1 MKEKETKF
9 TYIKDVVN
17 SKPDT
22 LVHLRGWVHQIRRQG
37 KLVFIV
43 LRDSTG
49 YLQVVIKPKA
59 IQNNNDYEEAVKA
72 PRETTVEITG
82 YAKPDSR
89 APYLGYE
96 LQAIGFKVLFPSDS
110 GIENELR
117 FDSSPEVLLDKRH
130 LVLRGPKTTAVLK
143 IRSETTR
150 FIREFYHN
158 RGFVEVC
165 PPTLVQTQVE
175 GGSTL
180 FPLKYFDQEAYLTQS
195 SQLYLE
201 TAIFSLGNVYC
212 VLPSFRA
219 EKSRTRRH
227 LTEYTHLEAEMAFY
241 DFEDLLD
248 HLEDMIVELTQKLEK
263 NHAELIRQYNPSF
276 KALEKPFSRLD
287 YGQAID
293 KLRELGIK
301 GENGKFLEFGDDITE
316 KPERTLV
323 DEIGKPTFLIKFP
336 VSMKPFY
343 MKRNAEDP
351 TRTNS
356 VDLLIP
362 NVGEIVGGSQREDD
376 YGLLMK
382 HLAEE
387 GLDPEPYYW
396 YTDLRK
402 YGSCVH
408 SGYGFGLERFIMWIL
423 DLEHIREACLF
434 PRLINRI
441 SP

>member
-1 MKEKETKF
+1 
-9 TYIKDVVN
+9 
-17 SKPDT
+17 
-22 LVHLRGWVHQIRRQG
+22 
-37 KLVFIV
+37 
-43 LRDSTG
+43 
-49 YLQVVIKPKA
+49 
-59 IQNNNDYEEAVKA
+59 
-72 PRETTVEITG
+72 
-82 YAKPDSR
+82 
-89 APYLGYE
+89 
-96 LQAIGFKVLFPSDS
+96 
-110 GIENELR
+110 
-117 FDSSPEVLLDKRH
+117 
-130 LVLRGPKTTAVLK
+130 
-143 IRSETTR
+143 
-150 FIREFYHN
+150 
-158 RGFVEVC
+158 
-165 PPTLVQTQVE
+165 
-175 GGSTL
+175 
-180 FPLKYFDQEAYLTQS
+180 
-195 SQLYLE
+195 
-201 TAIFSLGNVYC
+201 
-212 VLPSFRA
+212 
-219 EKSRTRRH
+219 
-227 LTEYTHLEAEMAFY
+227 
-241 DFEDLLD
+241 
-248 HLEDMIVELTQKLEK
+248 
-263 NHAELIRQYNPSF
+263 
-276 KALEKPFSRLD
+276 
-287 YGQAID
+287 D

-376 YGLLMK
+376 YEALMK

-423 DLEHIREACLF
+423 DLDHIREACLF
-434 PRLINRI
+434 PRLINRL